1 MTKHQLHTDDAPAA
15 VGPYS
20 QGISAGRLVFTS
32 GQLPMK
38 NGVLIT
44 DDVAEAARASL
55 ENVSAILKNGTC
67 YPVRC
72 CQGDDLSQGHERLL
86 CDERCVWGILPE
98 ALSGTLLLRG
108 GAAAIGRHSGDRS
121 RCLRP
126 VIDEQQTWK
135 HSEPR
140 FL

>member
-1 MTKHQLHTDDAPAA
+1 MTKLQLHTDDAPAA

-55 ENVSAILKNGTC
+55 ENVVAILKVAHATLSDVVKVTIFLKDMGDFSAVNAVYGEFFPQP
-67 YPVRC
+67 YPARSCIEVVRLPL
-72 CQGDDLSQGHERLL
+72 DA
-86 CDERCVWGILPE
+86 ILE
-98 ALSGTLLLRG
+98 IEVVAY
-108 GAAAIGRHSGDRS
+108 I
-121 RCLRP
+121 
-126 VIDEQQTWK
+126 Q
-135 HSEPR
+135 
-140 FL
+140 

>member
-1 MTKHQLHTDDAPAA
+1 MTKLELHTDDAPAA

-55 ENVSAILKNGTC
+55 ENVVAILKAGHATLSDVVKVTIFLKDMNDFSTVNAVYGEFFPQP
-67 YPVRC
+67 YPARSCIEVA
-72 CQGDDLSQGHERLL
+72 RLPL
-86 CDERCVWGILPE
+86 DAILEIE
-98 ALSGTLLLRG
+98 AV
-108 GAAAIGRHSGDRS
+108 AY
-121 RCLRP
+121 
-126 VIDEQQTWK
+126 VQ
-135 HSEPR
+135 
-140 FL
+140 